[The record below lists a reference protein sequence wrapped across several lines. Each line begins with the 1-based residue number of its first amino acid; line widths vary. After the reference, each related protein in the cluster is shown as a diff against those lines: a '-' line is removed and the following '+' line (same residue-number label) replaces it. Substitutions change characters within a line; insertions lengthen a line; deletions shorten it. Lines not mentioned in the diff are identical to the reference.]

1 MMRLLQYGIGM
12 IIMMGLLSLQQQ
24 QSLTKEVLLFSDDFS
39 GKESAGNYII
49 EKSNKDTNAV
59 QFRDGHM
66 ELDSEGGLTV
76 WYREKLK
83 GDIRI
88 SFDRMLVMEAGPHDR
103 LSDLNQFWMAND
115 PGGNMFNRTGGFRE
129 YDSLLMYYVGMGGN
143 YNKTTRMRRYDGKG
157 TLEIVGEYT
166 DSAHLLQPNHWY
178 HIDIITRKGINSFIV
193 DGVKYFEYEDK
204 NQIGSGWFAFRSTRS
219 RQRID
224 NLKIYAIQ

>member
-1 MMRLLQYGIGM
+1 MKRVLRYGIAT
-12 IIMMGLLSLQQQ
+12 ILTVGLLSLQQQ
-24 QSLTKEVLLFSDDFS
+24 QSVSKEVLLFSDDFA
-39 GKESAGNYII
+39 GIESAKNYII

-59 QFRDGHM
+59 EYTEGQLQ
-66 ELDSEGGLTV
+66 LDSEGGLTV

-88 SFDRMLVMEAGPHDR
+88 SFDRMVVMEGGPHDR

-115 PGGNMFNRTGGFRE
+115 PAGKMFRRTGGFRE

-166 DSAHLLQPNHWY
+166 DSAHLLKPNHWY
-178 HIDIITRKGINSFIV
+178 HIDIISRKGIYQFIV
-193 DGVKYFEYEDK
+193 DGVTYFEYKDK
-204 NQIGSGWFAFRSTRS
+204 DPIASGWFAFRSTRS

-224 NLKIYAIQ
+224 NLKIYAIE

>member
-1 MMRLLQYGIGM
+1 MKRTGQYGILMVITVGM
-12 IIMMGLLSLQQQ
+12 LSLQQQ
-24 QSLTKEVLLFSDDFS
+24 QPVEVLILNDDFS

-59 QFRDGHM
+59 QFRDGQM

-88 SFDRMLVMEAGPHDR
+88 SFDRMVVMEGGPHDR

-115 PGGNMFNRTGGFRE
+115 PGDQLFKRTGGFRE

-143 YNKTTRMRRYDGKG
+143 YNKTTRMRRYDGRG
-157 TLEIVGEYT
+157 TLEMVGEYT
-166 DSAHLLQPNHWY
+166 DSAHLLKPNHWY

-204 NQIGSGWFAFRSTRS
+204 NQIGSGWFAFRSTKS

-224 NLKIYAIQ
+224 NLKIYAIE

>member
-1 MMRLLQYGIGM
+1 MSNARRYGIVT
-12 IIMMGLLSLQQQ
+12 IILVGLLSLQPQQ
-24 QSLTKEVLLFSDDFS
+24 TVTKEVLLFSDDFA
-39 GKESAGNYII
+39 GKESAKNYII

-59 QFRDGHM
+59 QFTNGQM
-66 ELDSEGGLTV
+66 QLESEGGLTV
-76 WYREKLK
+76 WYQEKLK

-88 SFDRMLVMEAGPHDR
+88 SFDRMLVMEGGPHDR

-115 PGGNMFNRTGGFRE
+115 PADNMFNRTGGFRE

-157 TLEIVGEYT
+157 TLAIVGEYT
-166 DSAHLLQPNHWY
+166 DSAHLLKPNHWY
-178 HIDIITRKGINSFIV
+178 HIDIISRKGINLFIV

-204 NQIGSGWFAFRSTRS
+204 NQIGSGWFAFRSTKS

-224 NLKIYAIQ
+224 NLKIYALE

>member
-76 WYREKLK
+76 WYREKLDVYK
-83 GDIRI
+83 R
-88 SFDRMLVMEAGPHDR
+88 
-103 LSDLNQFWMAND
+103 QQ
-115 PGGNMFNRTGGFRE
+115 
-129 YDSLLMYYVGMGGN
+129 YSLCYGL
-143 YNKTTRMRRYDGKG
+143 
-157 TLEIVGEYT
+157 L
-166 DSAHLLQPNHWY
+166 LLQSLQSHHDDHSY
-178 HIDIITRKGINSFIV
+178 FI
-193 DGVKYFEYEDK
+193 
-204 NQIGSGWFAFRSTRS
+204 
-219 RQRID
+219 
-224 NLKIYAIQ
+224 LK

>member
-1 MMRLLQYGIGM
+1 MKRAGRYGILTF
-12 IIMMGLLSLQQQ
+12 ITVGLLSLQQQ
-24 QSLTKEVLLFSDDFS
+24 QPVEVLILNDDFS

-59 QFRDGHM
+59 LFRDGQM

-88 SFDRMLVMEAGPHDR
+88 SFDRMVVMEGGPHDR

-115 PGGNMFNRTGGFRE
+115 PGDQLFKRTGGFRE

-143 YNKTTRMRRYDGKG
+143 YNKTTRMRRYDGRG
-157 TLEIVGEYT
+157 TLEMVGEYT
-166 DSAHLLQPNHWY
+166 DSAHLLKPNHWY

-204 NQIGSGWFAFRSTRS
+204 NQIGSGWFAFRSTKS

-224 NLKIYAIQ
+224 NLKIYAIE

>member
-1 MMRLLQYGIGM
+1 MKRTGQYGILMVITVGM
-12 IIMMGLLSLQQQ
+12 LSLQQQ
-24 QSLTKEVLLFSDDFS
+24 QPVEVLILNDDFS

-59 QFRDGHM
+59 LFRDGQM

-88 SFDRMLVMEAGPHDR
+88 SFDRMVVMAGGPHDR

-115 PGGNMFNRTGGFRE
+115 PGDQLFKRTGGFRE

-143 YNKTTRMRRYDGKG
+143 YNKTTRMRRYDGRG
-157 TLEIVGEYT
+157 TLEMVGEYT
-166 DSAHLLQPNHWY
+166 DSAHLLKPNHWY

-204 NQIGSGWFAFRSTRS
+204 NQIGSGWFAFRSTKS

-224 NLKIYAIQ
+224 NLKIYAIE

>member
-1 MMRLLQYGIGM
+1 MKHLGRNGILTVITVGM
-12 IIMMGLLSLQQQ
+12 LSLQQQ
-24 QSLTKEVLLFSDDFS
+24 QPLEVLILNDDFS

-59 QFRDGHM
+59 QFRDGQM

-88 SFDRMLVMEAGPHDR
+88 SFDRMVVMEGGPHDR

-115 PGGNMFNRTGGFRE
+115 PGDQLFKRTGGFRE

-143 YNKTTRMRRYDGKG
+143 YNKTTRMRRYDGRG
-157 TLEIVGEYT
+157 TLEMVGEYT
-166 DSAHLLQPNHWY
+166 DSAHLLKPNHWY

-204 NQIGSGWFAFRSTRS
+204 NQIGSGWFAFRSTKS

-224 NLKIYAIQ
+224 NLKIYAIE

>member
-1 MMRLLQYGIGM
+1 MKRTGRYGILTVITVGM
-12 IIMMGLLSLQQQ
+12 LSLQQQ
-24 QSLTKEVLLFSDDFS
+24 QPLEVLILNDDFS

-59 QFRDGHM
+59 QFRDGQM

-88 SFDRMLVMEAGPHDR
+88 SFDRMVVMAGGPHDR

-115 PGGNMFNRTGGFRE
+115 PGDQLFKRTGGFRE

-143 YNKTTRMRRYDGKG
+143 YNKTTRMRRYDGRG
-157 TLEIVGEYT
+157 TLEMVGEYT
-166 DSAHLLQPNHWY
+166 DSAHLLKPNHWY

-204 NQIGSGWFAFRSTRS
+204 NQIGSGWFAFRSTKS

-224 NLKIYAIQ
+224 NLKIYAIE

>member
-1 MMRLLQYGIGM
+1 MKRLGRYGILTVIMVGM
-12 IIMMGLLSLQQQ
+12 LSLQQQ
-24 QSLTKEVLLFSDDFS
+24 QPLEVLILNDDFS

-59 QFRDGHM
+59 QFRDGQM

-88 SFDRMLVMEAGPHDR
+88 SFDRMVVMEGGPHDR

-115 PGGNMFNRTGGFRE
+115 PGDQLFKRTGGFRE

-143 YNKTTRMRRYDGKG
+143 YNKTTRMRRYDGRG
-157 TLEIVGEYT
+157 TLEMVGEYT
-166 DSAHLLQPNHWY
+166 DSAHLLKPNHWY
-178 HIDIITRKGINSFIV
+178 HIDIVTRKGINSFIV

-204 NQIGSGWFAFRSTRS
+204 NQIGSGWFAFRSTKS

-224 NLKIYAIQ
+224 NLKIYAIE

>member
-1 MMRLLQYGIGM
+1 MKRLGRYGILTVIMVGM
-12 IIMMGLLSLQQQ
+12 LSLQQQ
-24 QSLTKEVLLFSDDFS
+24 QPLEVLILNDDFS

-59 QFRDGHM
+59 QFRDGQM

-88 SFDRMLVMEAGPHDR
+88 SFDRMVVMEGGPHDR

-115 PGGNMFNRTGGFRE
+115 PGDQLFKRTGGFRE

-143 YNKTTRMRRYDGKG
+143 YNKTTRMRRYDGRG
-157 TLEIVGEYT
+157 TLEMVGEYT
-166 DSAHLLQPNHWY
+166 DSAHLLKPNHWY

-204 NQIGSGWFAFRSTRS
+204 NQIGSGWFAFRSTKS

-224 NLKIYAIQ
+224 NLKIYAIE

>member
-1 MMRLLQYGIGM
+1 MKRTGRYGILTVITVGM
-12 IIMMGLLSLQQQ
+12 LSLQQQ
-24 QSLTKEVLLFSDDFS
+24 QPVEVLILNDDFS

-59 QFRDGHM
+59 LFRDGQM

-88 SFDRMLVMEAGPHDR
+88 SFDRMVVMEGGPHDR

-115 PGGNMFNRTGGFRE
+115 PGDQLFKRTGGFRE

-143 YNKTTRMRRYDGKG
+143 YNKTTRMRRYDGRG
-157 TLEIVGEYT
+157 TLEMVGEYT
-166 DSAHLLQPNHWY
+166 DSAHLLKPNHWY

-204 NQIGSGWFAFRSTRS
+204 NQIGSGWFAFRSTKS

-224 NLKIYAIQ
+224 NLKIYAIE

>member
-1 MMRLLQYGIGM
+1 MKRVLRYGIAT
-12 IIMMGLLSLQQQ
+12 ILTVGLLSLQQQ
-24 QSLTKEVLLFSDDFS
+24 QSVSKEVLLFSDDFA
-39 GKESAGNYII
+39 GIESAKNYII

-59 QFRDGHM
+59 EYTEGQLQ
-66 ELDSEGGLTV
+66 LDSEGGLTV
-76 WYREKLK
+76 WYQEKLT

-88 SFDRMLVMEAGPHDR
+88 SFDRMVVMNGGPHDR

-115 PGGNMFNRTGGFRE
+115 PQNKMFTRTGGFRE
-129 YDSLLMYYVGMGGN
+129 YDSLLMSYVGMGGN

>member
-1 MMRLLQYGIGM
+1 MKRAARYGIGM
-12 IIMMGLLSLQQQ
+12 ISMVGLLSLQQQ
-24 QSLTKEVLLFSDDFS
+24 QSVTKEVLLFSDDFA

-49 EKSNKDTNAV
+49 EKNSKDTNAV
-59 QFRDGHM
+59 QFMG
-66 ELDSEGGLTV
+66 EQLQLDSEGGLTV

-88 SFDRMLVMEAGPHDR
+88 SFDRMVVMEAGPHDR

-115 PGGNMFNRTGGFRE
+115 PGEKMFKRTGGFRE

-157 TLEIVGEYT
+157 NLEIVGEYT
-166 DSAHLLQPNHWY
+166 DSAHLLKPNHWY

-224 NLKIYAIQ
+224 NLKIYALE

>member
-1 MMRLLQYGIGM
+1 MKRLGRYGILTVIMVGM
-12 IIMMGLLSLQQQ
+12 LSLQQQ
-24 QSLTKEVLLFSDDFS
+24 QPLEVLILNDDFS

-59 QFRDGHM
+59 LFRDGQM

-88 SFDRMLVMEAGPHDR
+88 SFDRMVVMEGGPHDR

-115 PGGNMFNRTGGFRE
+115 PGDQLFKRTGGFRE

-143 YNKTTRMRRYDGKG
+143 YNKTTRMRRYDGRG
-157 TLEIVGEYT
+157 TLEMVGEYT
-166 DSAHLLQPNHWY
+166 DSAHLLKPNHWY

-204 NQIGSGWFAFRSTRS
+204 NQIGSGWFAFRSTKS

-224 NLKIYAIQ
+224 NLKIYAIE

>member
-1 MMRLLQYGIGM
+1 MKRLGRYGILTVITVGM
-12 IIMMGLLSLQQQ
+12 LSLQQQ
-24 QSLTKEVLLFSDDFS
+24 QPLEVLILNDDFS

-59 QFRDGHM
+59 QFRDGQM

-88 SFDRMLVMEAGPHDR
+88 SFDRMVVMEGGPHDR

-115 PGGNMFNRTGGFRE
+115 PGDQLFKRTGGFRE

-143 YNKTTRMRRYDGKG
+143 YNKTTRMRRYDGRG
-157 TLEIVGEYT
+157 TLEMVGEYT
-166 DSAHLLQPNHWY
+166 DSAHLLKPNHWY

-204 NQIGSGWFAFRSTRS
+204 NQIGSGWFAFRSTKS

-224 NLKIYAIQ
+224 NLKIYAIE

>member
-1 MMRLLQYGIGM
+1 MKRTGQYGILMVITVGM
-12 IIMMGLLSLQQQ
+12 LSLQQQ
-24 QSLTKEVLLFSDDFS
+24 QPVEVLILNDDFS

-59 QFRDGHM
+59 QFRDGQM

-88 SFDRMLVMEAGPHDR
+88 SFDRMVVMAGGPHDR

-115 PGGNMFNRTGGFRE
+115 PGDQLFKRTGGFRE

-143 YNKTTRMRRYDGKG
+143 YNKTTRMRRYDGRG
-157 TLEIVGEYT
+157 TLEMVGEYT
-166 DSAHLLQPNHWY
+166 DSAHLLKPNHWY

-204 NQIGSGWFAFRSTRS
+204 NQIGSGWFAFRSTKS

-224 NLKIYAIQ
+224 NLKIYAIE

>member
-1 MMRLLQYGIGM
+1 MKRLGRYGILTVITVGM
-12 IIMMGLLSLQQQ
+12 LSLQQQ
-24 QSLTKEVLLFSDDFS
+24 QPVEVLILNDDFS

-59 QFRDGHM
+59 QFRDGQM

-88 SFDRMLVMEAGPHDR
+88 SFDRMVVMEGGPHDR

-115 PGGNMFNRTGGFRE
+115 PGDQLFKRTGGFRE

-143 YNKTTRMRRYDGKG
+143 YNKTTRMRRYDGRG
-157 TLEIVGEYT
+157 TLEMVGEYT
-166 DSAHLLQPNHWY
+166 DSAHLLKPNHWY

-204 NQIGSGWFAFRSTRS
+204 NQIGSGWFAFRSTKS

-224 NLKIYAIQ
+224 NLKIYAIE

>member
-1 MMRLLQYGIGM
+1 MKRAARYGTGM
-12 IIMMGLLSLQQQ
+12 IIMVGLLSLQQQ
-24 QSLTKEVLLFSDDFS
+24 QSVTKEVLLFSDDFA

-49 EKSNKDTNAV
+49 EKNSKDTNAV
-59 QFRDGHM
+59 QFMG
-66 ELDSEGGLTV
+66 EQLQLDSEGGLTV

-88 SFDRMLVMEAGPHDR
+88 SFDRMVVMEAGPHDR

-115 PGGNMFNRTGGFRE
+115 PGEKMFKRTGGFRE

-157 TLEIVGEYT
+157 NLEIVGEYT
-166 DSAHLLQPNHWY
+166 DSAHLLKPNHWY

-193 DGVKYFEYEDK
+193 DGIKYFEYEDK

-224 NLKIYAIQ
+224 NLKIYALE

>member
-1 MMRLLQYGIGM
+1 MKRAARYGIGLISM
-12 IIMMGLLSLQQQ
+12 LGLLSLQQQ
-24 QSLTKEVLLFSDDFS
+24 QSVTKEVLLFSDDFA

-49 EKSNKDTNAV
+49 EKNSKDTNAV
-59 QFRDGHM
+59 QFMG
-66 ELDSEGGLTV
+66 EQLQLDSEGGLTV

-88 SFDRMLVMEAGPHDR
+88 SFDRMVVMEAGPHDR

-115 PGGNMFNRTGGFRE
+115 PGEKMFKRTGGFRE

-166 DSAHLLQPNHWY
+166 DSAHLLKPNHWY

-224 NLKIYAIQ
+224 NLKIYALE

>member
-1 MMRLLQYGIGM
+1 MKRAARYGTGM
-12 IIMMGLLSLQQQ
+12 IIMVGLLSLQQQ
-24 QSLTKEVLLFSDDFS
+24 QSVTKEVLLFSDDFA

-49 EKSNKDTNAV
+49 EKNSKDTNAV
-59 QFRDGHM
+59 QFMG
-66 ELDSEGGLTV
+66 EQLQLDSEGGLTV

-88 SFDRMLVMEAGPHDR
+88 SFDRMVVMEAGPHDR

-115 PGGNMFNRTGGFRE
+115 PGEKMFKRTGGFRE

-166 DSAHLLQPNHWY
+166 DSAHLLKPNHWY

-224 NLKIYAIQ
+224 NLKIYALE

>member
-1 MMRLLQYGIGM
+1 MKRTGRYGILTVITVGM
-12 IIMMGLLSLQQQ
+12 LSLQQQ
-24 QSLTKEVLLFSDDFS
+24 QPLEVLILNDDFS

-59 QFRDGHM
+59 QFRDGQM

-88 SFDRMLVMEAGPHDR
+88 SFDRMVVMEGGPHDR

-115 PGGNMFNRTGGFRE
+115 PGDQLFKRTGGFRE

-143 YNKTTRMRRYDGKG
+143 YNKTTRMRRYDGRG
-157 TLEIVGEYT
+157 TLEMVGEYT
-166 DSAHLLQPNHWY
+166 DSAHLLKPNHWY

-204 NQIGSGWFAFRSTRS
+204 NQIGSGWFAFRSTKS

-224 NLKIYAIQ
+224 NLKIYAIE

>member
-1 MMRLLQYGIGM
+1 MKRVLRYGIAT
-12 IIMMGLLSLQQQ
+12 ILTVGLLSLQQQ
-24 QSLTKEVLLFSDDFS
+24 QSVSKEVLLFSDDFA
-39 GKESAGNYII
+39 GIESAKNYII

-59 QFRDGHM
+59 EYTEGQLQ
-66 ELDSEGGLTV
+66 LDSEGGLTV
-76 WYREKLK
+76 WYQEKLT

-88 SFDRMLVMEAGPHDR
+88 SFDRMVVMNGGPHDR

-115 PGGNMFNRTGGFRE
+115 PQGKMFNRTGGFRE

-166 DSAHLLQPNHWY
+166 DSAHLLKPNHWY
-178 HIDIITRKGINSFIV
+178 HIDIISRQGINQFIV
-193 DGVKYFEYEDK
+193 DGVTYFEYKDK
-204 NQIGSGWFAFRSTRS
+204 DPIGSGWFAFRSTRS

-224 NLKIYAIQ
+224 NLKIYAIE

>member
-1 MMRLLQYGIGM
+1 MKRLRRYGILTA
-12 IIMMGLLSLQQQ
+12 ITVGLLSLQQQ
-24 QSLTKEVLLFSDDFS
+24 PVEVLILNDDFS

-49 EKSNKDTNAV
+49 EKNNKDTNAV
-59 QFRDGHM
+59 QFSDGQM
-66 ELDSEGGLTV
+66 VLDSEGGLTV

-88 SFDRMLVMEAGPHDR
+88 SFDRMVLMEGGPHDR

-115 PGGNMFNRTGGFRE
+115 PGDKLFKRTGGFRE

-166 DSAHLLQPNHWY
+166 DSAHLLKPNHWY

-204 NQIGSGWFAFRSTRS
+204 NQISSGWFAFRSTKS
-219 RQRID
+219 RQQID
-224 NLKIYAIQ
+224 NLKIYAIE

>member
-1 MMRLLQYGIGM
+1 MKRAARYGIGVISM
-12 IIMMGLLSLQQQ
+12 LGLLSLQQQ
-24 QSLTKEVLLFSDDFS
+24 QTVTKEVLLFSDDFS

-49 EKSNKDTNAV
+49 EKNSKDTNAV
-59 QFRDGHM
+59 EFTNGQLQ
-66 ELDSEGGLTV
+66 LDSEGGLTV

-83 GDIRI
+83 GGIRI
-88 SFDRMLVMEAGPHDR
+88 SFDRMVVMEGGTHDR

-115 PGGNMFNRTGGFRE
+115 LQGKMFKRTGGFRE

-157 TLEIVGEYT
+157 ALEIVGEYT
-166 DSAHLLQPNHWY
+166 DSAHLLKPNHWY
-178 HIDIITRKGINSFIV
+178 HIDIITRKGINSFVV

-224 NLKIYAIQ
+224 NLKIYAIE

>member
-1 MMRLLQYGIGM
+1 MKRAGRYGILTF
-12 IIMMGLLSLQQQ
+12 ITVGLLSLQQQ
-24 QSLTKEVLLFSDDFS
+24 QPVEVLILNDDFS

-59 QFRDGHM
+59 QFRDGQM

-88 SFDRMLVMEAGPHDR
+88 SFDRMVVMEGGPHDR

-115 PGGNMFNRTGGFRE
+115 PGDQLFKRTGGFRE

-143 YNKTTRMRRYDGKG
+143 YNKTTRMRRYDGRG
-157 TLEIVGEYT
+157 TLEMVGEYT
-166 DSAHLLQPNHWY
+166 DSAHLLKPNHWY

-204 NQIGSGWFAFRSTRS
+204 NQIGSGWFAFRSTKS

-224 NLKIYAIQ
+224 NLKIYAIE

>member
-1 MMRLLQYGIGM
+1 MKRLGRYGILTVITVGM
-12 IIMMGLLSLQQQ
+12 LSLQQQ
-24 QSLTKEVLLFSDDFS
+24 QPVEVLILNDDFS

-59 QFRDGHM
+59 QFRDGQM

-88 SFDRMLVMEAGPHDR
+88 SFDRMVVMAGGPHDR

-115 PGGNMFNRTGGFRE
+115 PGDQLFKRTGGFRE

-143 YNKTTRMRRYDGKG
+143 YNKTTRMRRYDGRG
-157 TLEIVGEYT
+157 TLEMVGEYT
-166 DSAHLLQPNHWY
+166 DSAHLLKPNHWY

-204 NQIGSGWFAFRSTRS
+204 NQIGSGWFAFRSTKS

-224 NLKIYAIQ
+224 NLKIYAIE